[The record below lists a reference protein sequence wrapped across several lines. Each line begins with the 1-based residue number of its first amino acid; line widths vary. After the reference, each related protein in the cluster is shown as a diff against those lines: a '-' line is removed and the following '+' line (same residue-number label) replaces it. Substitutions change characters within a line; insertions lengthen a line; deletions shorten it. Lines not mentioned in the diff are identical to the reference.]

1 MENVFIISD
10 NKNEIVNSLILH
22 SFNLIKQKID
32 LLDSDKQIDSF
43 VNKIDSNC
51 RAIIIPID
59 LSPFEKKLIG
69 LKYGMHIRLHNSKV
83 KYLPII
89 FLSEYEDWQ
98 IRDMSRG
105 IDSYNHL
112 DYILNT
118 KSIDVIK
125 YSEISEELE
134 LKLNALA
141 PLTKS
146 SYKSDF
152 YNHIKILPLE
162 ESGGSHSF
170 ANIWGLLRFNVALNL
185 NALIDKKT
193 ISRTSEL
200 YFKYLTTL
208 LEIKE
213 QSKYESLILNAKDK
227 KILLIDDQAKDGWEE
242 VLKSFFRDSKFEV
255 ATNYLDGLEL
265 AKDLKWDLILLDLRL
280 DPANEDM
287 DGELIN
293 PKDFSGAKLLNEIK
307 EFNSGIQVIMLTAS
321 NKSWNLKKLLELGAN
336 GYYVKE
342 SPEFNFS
349 NEQTIKNIENF
360 KGEVEKCFEMGFLK
374 DLYKK
379 INDIEMHKRIS
390 YTKRGNSDQE
400 SLKIFLEELLF
411 WLNYAVSSITCRID
425 EKSQEVIIDFNNC
438 LINLFSAVELIGN
451 RYVGNCSKYG
461 INEFKSFRT
470 NQKIK
475 VFNLKN
481 GIQKKDDI
489 NYMSE
494 KLGPPWEIKIY
505 NAISFSQ
512 KVDEIIDLSTLVEK
526 RNNGIIHPDSAKSPG
541 YKESL
546 KINKKEIVDFFNL
559 IAFKYK

>member
-1 MENVFIISD
+1 
-10 NKNEIVNSLILH
+10 
-22 SFNLIKQKID
+22 LIKQKID

>member
-1 MENVFIISD
+1 
-10 NKNEIVNSLILH
+10 
-22 SFNLIKQKID
+22 
-32 LLDSDKQIDSF
+32 
-43 VNKIDSNC
+43 
-51 RAIIIPID
+51 
-59 LSPFEKKLIG
+59 
-69 LKYGMHIRLHNSKV
+69 
-83 KYLPII
+83 
-89 FLSEYEDWQ
+89 
-98 IRDMSRG
+98 
-105 IDSYNHL
+105 
-112 DYILNT
+112 
-118 KSIDVIK
+118 
-125 YSEISEELE
+125 
-134 LKLNALA
+134 
-141 PLTKS
+141 
-146 SYKSDF
+146 
-152 YNHIKILPLE
+152 
-162 ESGGSHSF
+162 
-170 ANIWGLLRFNVALNL
+170 
-185 NALIDKKT
+185 
-193 ISRTSEL
+193 
-200 YFKYLTTL
+200 
-208 LEIKE
+208 
-213 QSKYESLILNAKDK
+213 
-227 KILLIDDQAKDGWEE
+227 
-242 VLKSFFRDSKFEV
+242 
-255 ATNYLDGLEL
+255 
-265 AKDLKWDLILLDLRL
+265 
-280 DPANEDM
+280 
-287 DGELIN
+287 
-293 PKDFSGAKLLNEIK
+293 
-307 EFNSGIQVIMLTAS
+307 
-321 NKSWNLKKLLELGAN
+321 
-336 GYYVKE
+336 
-342 SPEFNFS
+342 
-349 NEQTIKNIENF
+349 
-360 KGEVEKCFEMGFLK
+360 MGFLK